1 MGEAIKTKAIV
12 LNKVDYKD
20 NDRILTLFSLEKG
33 KITVSVKGVKKT
45 TSKLR
50 PCSEMFFFG
59 QYILNETRG
68 RFTVTGFDTIDTFSA
83 LREDFDKLSA
93 GVLMLKMCEKAIEQD
108 EQDEELFILL
118 LKCLDYLRENDSIGG
133 VLAVFLLK
141 YCTVLGYA
149 PQFKKCVKCGQ
160 SDKLIYLDFALGG
173 IVCSRCG
180 TKNEHIAITG
190 ECLENLSKIVLLD
203 IDSALNLI
211 KDKKQEKEA
220 YNAAKKYTAYL
231 FDEKIKIMEYIAK
244 YNLV

>member
-33 KITVSVKGVKKT
+33 RITVNVKGVKKT
-45 TSKLR
+45 ASKLR
-50 PCSEMFFFG
+50 PCSEIFFFG

-68 RFTVTGFDTIDTFSA
+68 RYTVTGFDTIDTFSA

-93 GVLMLKMCEKAIEQD
+93 GVLMLKMCEKAIDEGEQ
-108 EQDEELFILL
+108 EEELFVLL
-118 LKCLDYLRENDSIGG
+118 LKCLDALRENGSVGG
-133 VLAVFLLK
+133 VLAVFLFK

-149 PQFKKCVKCGQ
+149 PQLEKCIKCGK
-160 SDKLIYLDFALGG
+160 DEKLIYLDFALGG

-180 TKNEHIAITG
+180 TKTEHIAITDR
-190 ECLENLSKIVLLD
+190 CLENLKNIVVLD
-203 IDSALNLI
+203 VDSALTFI
-211 KDKKQEKEA
+211 KDKNQQKEA
-220 YNAAKKYTAYL
+220 YNAAKRYTAYL
-231 FDEKIKIMEYIAK
+231 FDEKIKIMDYIAK

>member
-20 NDRILTLFSLEKG
+20 NDRILTLFSLEYG
-33 KITVSVKGVKKT
+33 KITVSVKGIKKP

-50 PCSEMFFFG
+50 PCSEIFFFG

-68 RFTVTGFDTIDTFSA
+68 RYTVTGFDTVDTFSA

-118 LKCLDYLRENDSIGG
+118 LKCLDALREKESIGET
-133 VLAVFLLK
+133 LAVFLLK
-141 YCTVLGYA
+141 YCTILGYA
-149 PQFKKCVKCGQ
+149 PQLENCIKCGKE
-160 SDKLIYLDFALGG
+160 DKLIYFDFALGG

-180 TKNEHIAITG
+180 TKTEHIAITD
-190 ECLENLSKIVLLD
+190 ECLQNLKSIVLLD
-203 IDSALNLI
+203 TDSALNLI
-211 KDKKQEKEA
+211 SDKKQQREA
-220 YNAAKKYTAYL
+220 YNAAKRYTAYL

-244 YNLV
+244 YNLI